1 MALPTFKKYNYKNP
15 YGLSYS
21 EADDFDKSQLV
32 IPPLYINE
40 RYDSIKRQQVPS
52 SAAQYW
58 KDEIE
63 KLSTSIADGLAINPE
78 LESLYRKENGNLVV
92 DMALRKL
99 AKRQAV
105 EESLKEN
112 QEIDFGTLPEIIIE
126 PEVVKESPIIATQ
139 NSPKPVITNNSNKAP
154 KTSKVVKKE
163 NTTNSNINDLVK
175 QTIQGKFGNGAARKA
190 ALGDNYAA
198 VQALINKQLAG
209 KRKTP
214 KVNIPKIEQKYV
226 IIESG
231 HELPTEPIDIPQY
244 FIDKH
249 FELTNTPLT
258 GAEIAAIRMDP
269 FNLQTMPDEE
279 IDTIIEETPEERKLA
294 RSERREQRKENRAQ
308 RKEARKQRRLS
319 RRSKN
324 NKTE

>member
-1 MALPTFKKYNYKNP
+1 MSDTFIKYDYKNP

-21 EADDFDKSQLV
+21 DADDFDKSQLV
-32 IPPLYINE
+32 IPPLYING
-40 RYDSIKRQQVPS
+40 RYDQTKRQQVPS
-52 SAAQYW
+52 PADMYW
-58 KDEIE
+58 DNVIDG
-63 KLSTSIADGLAINPE
+63 LSTSIANDLAINPE
-78 LESLYRKENGNLVV
+78 LENQYREEKGNPLV
-92 DMALRKL
+92 DLALRKL
-99 AKRQAV
+99 AKRQAI

-112 QEIDFGTLPEIIIE
+112 QIYDLGTLPEVIIK
-126 PEVVKESPIIATQ
+126 PEVIKTSPIIATQ
-139 NSPKPVITNNSNKAP
+139 NSPKTVITTNSPEAP
-154 KTSKVVKKE
+154 KTGKVVKKE

-214 KVNIPKIEQKYV
+214 KINIPKIEQKYV
-226 IIESG
+226 TIEPG
-231 HELPTEPIDIPQY
+231 HEPPIEPIDIPQY
-244 FIDKH
+244 LIDKH

-269 FNLQTMPDEE
+269 FNLQTMPEEE
-279 IDTIIEETPEERKLA
+279 IDMIIEESPEEKELA
-294 RSERREQRKENRAQ
+294 RAERKEQRKENRAQ

>member
-1 MALPTFKKYNYKNP
+1 MDKETPTVKTIKLIPKSP
-15 YGLSYS
+15 WQPSYTQYTYMDPRYDS
-21 EADDFDKSQLV
+21 TKRQEVPSFSTSMSIRDFDKV
-32 IPPLYINE
+32 TTY
-40 RYDSIKRQQVPS
+40 
-52 SAAQYW
+52 
-58 KDEIE
+58 
-63 KLSTSIADGLAINPE
+63 LANDLATNPE
-78 LESLYRKENGNLVV
+78 LESEARKYFRDIYV
-92 DMALRKL
+92 DEALRKL
-99 AKRQAV
+99 AKRQAI

-112 QEIDFGTLPEIIIE
+112 QEYDFGTLPEVVIT
-126 PEVVKESPIIATQ
+126 PEVVKKSPIVATQ
-139 NSPKPVITNNSNKAP
+139 NSPKSVITTNSSEAP
-154 KTSKVVKKE
+154 KTNKVVKKE

-175 QTIQGKFGNGAARKA
+175 QTIQGKFGNGTARKV

-226 IIESG
+226 TIESG
-231 HELPTEPIDIPQY
+231 HEPPTEPIDIPQY
-244 FIDKH
+244 LIDKH

-269 FNLQTMPDEE
+269 FNLQTMPEEE
-279 IDTIIEETPEERKLA
+279 IDMIIEESPEEKELA
-294 RSERREQRKENRAQ
+294 RAERKEQRKENRAQ

>member
-1 MALPTFKKYNYKNP
+1 MSDTFIKYNYKNP

-21 EADDFDKSQLV
+21 DADDFDKSQLV
-32 IPPLYINE
+32 IPPLYINR
-40 RYDSIKRQQVPS
+40 RYDSTKRQNQPS
-52 SAAQYW
+52 FSKIKQMRDFDQMTTWVAN
-58 KDEIE
+58 D
-63 KLSTSIADGLAINPE
+63 LANNSK
-78 LESLYRKENGNLVV
+78 LESELKENLGTTFV
-92 DMALRKL
+92 DRALQKL
-99 AKRQAV
+99 AERQAI

-112 QEIDFGTLPEIIIE
+112 QIYDFGTLPEVIIK
-126 PEVVKESPIIATQ
+126 PEVIKKSPIVATQ
-139 NSPKPVITNNSNKAP
+139 NSPKTVITTNSSEAP
-154 KTSKVVKKE
+154 KTNKVVKKE
-163 NTTNSNINDLVK
+163 NTTNPNINDLVK
-175 QTIQGKFGNGAARKA
+175 QTLQGKFGNGTARKA

-226 IIESG
+226 TIEPG
-231 HELPTEPIDIPQY
+231 HEPPTEPIDIPQY

-269 FNLQTMPDEE
+269 FNLQTMPEEE
-279 IDTIIEETPEERKLA
+279 IDMIIEESPEEKELA
-294 RSERREQRKENRAQ
+294 RAERKEQRKENRAQ

>member
-1 MALPTFKKYNYKNP
+1 MSDTFIKYDYKNP

-21 EADDFDKSQLV
+21 NADDFDKSQLV

-40 RYDSIKRQQVPS
+40 RYDSTKKQQVPQF
-52 SAAQYW
+52 SAIQRMNLIDQFTTEMANHLAAHPERESKYREEYG
-58 KDEIE
+58 DIYVDDALL
-63 KLSTSIADGLAINPE
+63 KLTE
-78 LESLYRKENGNLVV
+78 
-92 DMALRKL
+92 
-99 AKRQAV
+99 RQAI
-105 EESLKEN
+105 EENLKEN
-112 QEIDFGTLPEIIIE
+112 QIYDFGTLPEVIIK
-126 PEVVKESPIIATQ
+126 PEVIKKSPIIATQ
-139 NSPKPVITNNSNKAP
+139 NSPKSVITTNSSEALKTNKVA
-154 KTSKVVKKE
+154 KKE

-226 IIESG
+226 TIEPG
-231 HELPTEPIDIPQY
+231 HEPPTEPIDIPQY

-279 IDTIIEETPEERKLA
+279 IDMVIEESPEEKELA
-294 RSERREQRKENRAQ
+294 RAERKEQRKENRAQ

>member
-1 MALPTFKKYNYKNP
+1 MGKPMKTGWFGQTP
-15 YGLSYS
+15 Y
-21 EADDFDKSQLV
+21 
-32 IPPLYINE
+32 IPEKELDI
-40 RYDSIKRQQVPS
+40 YDV
-52 SAAQYW
+52 
-58 KDEIE
+58 
-63 KLSTSIADGLAINPE
+63 
-78 LESLYRKENGNLVV
+78 
-92 DMALRKL
+92 
-99 AKRQAV
+99 
-105 EESLKEN
+105 
-112 QEIDFGTLPEIIIE
+112 GTLPELVVTSAPNPTFTTKKIYNPNYSFNSENADISIIPATYINPRYDSTKRQLRVPYNQPTDTPNDDILEILANQIE
-126 PEVVKESPIIATQ
+126 PLQEKTVSYVFEPERSSK
-139 NSPKPVITNNSNKAP
+139 KVILETPSNDT
-154 KTSKVVKKE
+154 KTFLEKRVP
-163 NTTNSNINDLVK
+163 NTPEISIEELAK
-175 QTIQGKFGNGAARKA
+175 QVIKGKFGNGAARKV

-226 IIESG
+226 TIEPG
-231 HELPTEPIDIPQY
+231 HEPPTEPIDIPQY

-269 FNLQTMPDEE
+269 FNLQTMPEEE
-279 IDTIIEETPEERKLA
+279 IDMIIEESPEEKELA
-294 RSERREQRKENRAQ
+294 RAERKEQRKENRAQ